1 MSDDRHIRSL
11 VLKNKKGKEITLETD
26 LFNYEIAK
34 QFKGWIIDRERD
46 IKGTKR
52 KEKEENDDDL

>member
-46 IKGTKR
+46 MRSSSR
-52 KEKEENDDDL
+52 KEKTDDDDL